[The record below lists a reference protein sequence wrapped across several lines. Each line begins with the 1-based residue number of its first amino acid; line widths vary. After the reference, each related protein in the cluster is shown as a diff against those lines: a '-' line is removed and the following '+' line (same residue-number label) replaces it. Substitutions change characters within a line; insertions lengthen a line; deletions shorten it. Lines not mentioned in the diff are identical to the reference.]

1 MNYKS
6 KANRIGIYSLALLAL
21 RIIET
26 VIKSAITEARESK
39 LFLQVEEVSGRFQA
53 AIEPGN
59 RKQQKE
65 AVDAKFLERRNLFDE
80 IYTYLQGLL
89 NSPDAEMKNAATLL
103 FNQMNKY
110 GRSYTQLKI
119 ADQSLRYIRIIESL
133 KKDEFKDAFT
143 KTLLTAK
150 FAALDQLQL
159 DYEELYMGLGN
170 TKAISTAPSNLRKE
184 MENALKV
191 YVDELHWMAGSYDT
205 EAWNALYKNVCQRFD
220 EVNVSATRKKTDN
233 STDSTN
239 STKPENSADS
249 TNSTTAA

>member
-6 KANRIGIYSLALLAL
+6 KANRIGIFSLALLAL

-26 VIKSAITEARESK
+26 VIKSGIKEARESK
-39 LFLQVEEVSGRFQA
+39 LFLQVEEVSGRFQTA
-53 AIEPGN
+53 VEPGN

-65 AVDAKFLERRNLFDE
+65 AIDAKFTERRNLFDE
-80 IYTYLQGLL
+80 IYIYLQGLL
-89 NSPDAEMKNAATLL
+89 NSPDAEMKSAATLL
-103 FNQMNKY
+103 FEQINKY
-110 GRSYTQLKI
+110 GKYFGQFKI

-133 KKDEFKDAFT
+133 KKDEFNDAFT

-170 TKAISTAPSNLRKE
+170 AKAISIAPSNLRKE

-191 YVDELHWMAGSYDT
+191 YVEEVRYMAETINT
-205 EAWNALYKNVCQRFD
+205 EAWKTLYINVCQRFD
-220 EVNVSATRKKTDN
+220 EVNVSATRKKSDN
-233 STDSTN
+233 SSDATN
-239 STKPENSADS
+239 STSA
-249 TNSTTAA
+249 A

>member
-6 KANRIGIYSLALLAL
+6 KANRIGIQSLALLAL

-26 VIKSAITEARESK
+26 VIKSGINEARESK

-65 AVDAKFLERRNLFDE
+65 AIDAKFLERRTMFDE

-89 NSPDAEMKNAATLL
+89 NSPDEEMKSAATLL
-103 FNQMNKY
+103 FGQMNKY
-110 GRSYTQLKI
+110 GRNYAQLKI

-150 FAALDQLQL
+150 FATLDQMQL

-170 TKAISTAPSNLRKE
+170 TKARTIAPSNMRRE
-184 MENALKV
+184 MENSLKV
-191 YVDELHWMAGSYDT
+191 YVDELRWMSGSFDT
-205 EAWNALYKNVCQRFD
+205 ETWNTLYKNVCQRFD
-220 EVNVSATRKKTDN
+220 EVNVSMARKKPDTISDTT
-233 STDSTN
+233 S
-239 STKPENSADS
+239 P
-249 TNSTTAA
+249 TTAS